1 MKFLWALAQSGVVS
15 ATRRLNKLSRDY
27 RYVAQCLA
35 AETLF
40 LKVKE
45 IYIEICLRIFITK
58 LTIFLLKFEI

>member
-40 LKVKE
+40 LKVY
-45 IYIEICLRIFITK
+45 YIQNYYI
-58 LTIFLLKFEI
+58 